1 MKIIAFSGSLRK
13 DSFNTALLRSLIELG
28 KPEHEIEM
36 AEIRDFPL
44 YDQDMEANYPALV
57 QAVKDKVVAADGVV
71 IVTPEYNR
79 SVPGV
84 LKNAIDWISR
94 PYGTNPLAHKPVLIM
109 GVSGGKIGTAIAQS
123 HLRESLE
130 YLDADTVGQPELY
143 LGPAKELFT
152 EDLKLAEDSTKEL
165 LKKGLAALALRAA
178 DKRKKRV

>member
-1 MKIIAFSGSLRK
+1 MNIIAFSGSLRR
-13 DSFNTALLRSLIELG
+13 DSYNAALLREL
-28 KPEHEIEM
+28 KALARPEHEIEI

-44 YDQDMEANYPALV
+44 YDQDLEQSAYPAV
-57 QAVKDKVVAADGVV
+57 AQALKEKIKAADGVV
-71 IVTPEYNR
+71 LVTPEYNR

-84 LKNAIDWISR
+84 LKNALDWVSR
-94 PYGTNPLAHKPVLIM
+94 PYGTNPFAQKPVLIM

-152 EDLKLAEDSTKEL
+152 DDLALKDDSTKEL
-165 LKKGLAALALRAA
+165 LAKGLAALSH
-178 DKRKKRV
+178 RKERRV

>member
-1 MKIIAFSGSLRK
+1 
-13 DSFNTALLRSLIELG
+13 
-28 KPEHEIEM
+28 
-36 AEIRDFPL
+36 
-44 YDQDMEANYPALV
+44 
-57 QAVKDKVVAADGVV
+57 
-71 IVTPEYNR
+71 
-79 SVPGV
+79 
-84 LKNAIDWISR
+84 
-94 PYGTNPLAHKPVLIM
+94 M